1 MQTNNTYLYSGR
13 PIVDRTPMPDGR
25 MLLLAYGH
33 GVEPWATGFLGEQ
46 CGKYFTDGQEAWRD
60 YARRMAEGLG
70 LIVAPAGSVV
80 ITAEQIEQ
88 VQASAMG
95 LAKAH
100 DDFEKAIGTDNC
112 ETHVRLQAEDDIAES
127 AMDMGN
133 LLRDLRLYTPAAEPE
148 EEGEDEPAATEAPQ
162 HTTGTF
168 VDAVT
173 NGENWNR

>member
-25 MLLLAYGH
+25 MLLRAYGH
-33 GVEPWATGFLGEQ
+33 A
-46 CGKYFTDGQEAWRD
+46 
-60 YARRMAEGLG
+60 
-70 LIVAPAGSVV
+70 AGYVV

-88 VQASAMG
+88 VQASATG

-112 ETHVRLQAEDDIAES
+112 ETRVRLQAEDDIAES
-127 AMDMGN
+127 AMDMGD

-148 EEGEDEPAATEAPQ
+148 ENGEDEPAATEAPQ

>member
-1 MQTNNTYLYSGR
+1 MQTNNTYTYAGR
-13 PIVDRTPMPDGR
+13 AILHRTPMPEGR
-25 MLLLAYGH
+25 MLIIAYG
-33 GVEPWATGFLGEQ
+33 GTQDPWATGFLGEDN
-46 CGKYFTDGQEAWRD
+46 GKYFATHEAGWQN

-70 LIVAPAGSVV
+70 LIAAPAGAVV

-88 VQASAMG
+88 VQASATG

-127 AMDMGN
+127 ATDMGN

-148 EEGEDEPAATEAPQ
+148 EDVEDEPAATEAPQ

-173 NGENWNR
+173 YGENWNR

>member
-1 MQTNNTYLYSGR
+1 MQTKNTYLYSGR
-13 PIVDRTPMPDGR
+13 PIVNRTPMPDGR

-46 CGKYFTDGQEAWRD
+46 LGKYFTDGKEAWRD

-88 VQASAMG
+88 VQASATD

-100 DDFEKAIGTDNC
+100 ADFEKAIGTDNC
-112 ETHVRLQAEDDIAES
+112 ETHVRLQTEDDIAES
-127 AMDMGN
+127 AMDIGN
-133 LLRDLRLYTPAAEPE
+133 LLRDLRLYTPAEPE
-148 EEGEDEPAATEAPQ
+148 KDGDAEPAAEMPSL
-162 HTTGTF
+162 TTGTF
-168 VDAVT
+168 VEAVT